1 MGYQISAPINQVFE
15 PISKIAAPIVDLIR
29 QELEIERGNPIFIDN
44 LDIELK
50 IKILALIES
59 YNNTLPLHQRNT
71 WGGDPRFWMQNLQ
84 TIEDLLEKYGEILI
98 D

>member
-29 QELEIERGNPIFIDN
+29 QELEIERGNPIFMYS

-50 IKILALIES
+50 IKILSLIES
-59 YNNTLPLHQRNT
+59 HNNTLPLHHRNT
-71 WGGDPRFWMQNLQ
+71 WGGDPRFWMENLY
-84 TIEDLLEKYGEILI
+84 TIEDLLEKYGKILI
-98 D
+98 N